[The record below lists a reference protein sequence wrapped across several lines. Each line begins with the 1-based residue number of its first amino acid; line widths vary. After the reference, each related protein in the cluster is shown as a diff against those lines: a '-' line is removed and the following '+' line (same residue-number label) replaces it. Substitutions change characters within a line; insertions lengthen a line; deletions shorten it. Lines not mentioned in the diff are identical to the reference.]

1 MISSAMTNMA
11 YPVDLAV
18 DTSALVAILLNEP
31 DGSMY
36 SKHIASSQAVLS
48 AVGKVE
54 TLMVVLS
61 RAPDEGRERFD
72 FLLERLGIVIVGVD
86 DRLAELAISAFL
98 RYGKGRHPAKL
109 NFGDCFSY
117 ALAKRFNV
125 PLLFKGNDFSQSD
138 IHSAIKP

>member
-1 MISSAMTNMA
+1 MTNMA
-11 YPVDLAV
+11 YPVDLV
-18 DTSALVAILLNEP
+18 IDTSALVAILLNEP
-31 DGSMY
+31 DGSKY
-36 SKHIASSQAVLS
+36 FKHIASSQAVLS

-72 FLLERLGIVIVGVD
+72 FLPERLGIVIVGVD

-125 PLLFKGNDFSQSD
+125 PLLFKGNDFSHTD
-138 IHSAIKP
+138 IHRALTP

>member
-1 MISSAMTNMA
+1 
-11 YPVDLAV
+11 
-18 DTSALVAILLNEP
+18 
-31 DGSMY
+31 
-36 SKHIASSQAVLS
+36 
-48 AVGKVE
+48 
-54 TLMVVLS
+54 MVVLS

>member
-1 MISSAMTNMA
+1 MTNMA
-11 YPVDLAV
+11 YPADLVV

-31 DGSMY
+31 DGSTY
-36 SKHIASSQAVLS
+36 FNRIASARAVLS

-54 TLMVVLS
+54 TLMVLLS

-72 FLLERLGIVIVGVD
+72 FTVKTLNVAIVEVD
-86 DRLAELAISAFL
+86 DRLAESAIEAFL

-117 ALAKRFNV
+117 ALANCLNA
-125 PLLFKGNDFSQSD
+125 PLLFKGNDFSQTD
-138 IHSAIKP
+138 IRSALAL